1 VKRDSDQRP
10 QLVEYYEQFLI
21 DQNIDTFL
29 RIVTCRYMNG
39 TLERILTSGDR
50 MARRSAVLALGR
62 LADYQSNNSLGN
74 ALVDR
79 DRGVRTLAEASIRN
93 LWMRVGTPTQRHQ
106 LSILVEHIDEKEYE
120 QATRL
125 ADQLIQKAPWIAE
138 AWYQRGKAY
147 FHLGNFDATG
157 RDCLQAL
164 EINAYHFTAA
174 SLMGQAYLLQSNP
187 VYALD
192 SFRQALRL
200 NPNMEEVRAQV
211 IHLQRSL
218 KGE

>member
-1 VKRDSDQRP
+1 MKRNSCHRP
-10 QLVEYYEQFLI
+10 LLVVFYEQYLI

-29 RIVTCRYMNG
+29 RAVTCRYTNS
-39 TLERILTSGDR
+39 TLERILASGDR

-62 LADYQSNNSLGN
+62 LADYHSNRALGC
-74 ALVDR
+74 ALVDS
-79 DRGVRTLAEASIRN
+79 DRGVRTLAENAIRN
-93 LWMRVGTPTQRHQ
+93 LWMRVGTPVQRHQ
-106 LSILVEHIDEKEYE
+106 LSIIVETIEEKEHQ
-120 QATRL
+120 QAARL
-125 ADQLIQKAPWIAE
+125 ADQLIQDAPWIAE
-138 AWYQRGKAY
+138 AWCQRGKAY
-147 FHLGNFDATG
+147 FHLGKYEVTV

-174 SLMGQAYLLQSNP
+174 SLMGQAYLLQSDP
-187 VYALD
+187 VAALE

-200 NPNMEEVRAQV
+200 NPSMEEVRAQV